1 VRLRRRAA
9 DEARTLGERSMPD
22 LNPGEAIGVPNELT
36 IGTSAAHT
44 FRAASA
50 LSSSSGGPEH
60 TLVEASVIV

>member
-1 VRLRRRAA
+1 
-9 DEARTLGERSMPD
+9 MPD